1 MTFAD
6 RIYPNAMK
14 TEPTPSRQ
22 ERFHDRMKD
31 DPRFLVLLAA
41 ATTAIYTGA
50 FDKPDTHDTED
61 DEHWTADWL
70 AFRVF
75 ICAEAVY
82 KTTFQEEDEIEKFNA
97 AVGNNDGEKQ

>member
-1 MTFAD
+1 MKTANPKPKQREPSAD
-6 RIYPNAMK
+6 RN
-14 TEPTPSRQ
+14 R
-22 ERFHDRMKD
+22 RMKD

-50 FDKPDTHDTED
+50 FDKPETHDTED
-61 DEHWTADWL
+61 DEHWTAEWL

-82 KTTFQEEDEIEKFNA
+82 KTLVQEEDEIEEFNA
-97 AVGNNDGEKQ
+97 AIGNNNDGEKQ